1 MAKAKRPLVS
11 WTQEQLDELVK
22 LYREGLTFETISLQ
36 LGMSH
41 ASTKAKVTFLRQKGV
56 DLPYRDKQK
65 VAEKRKKTMESG
77 KKKSTAFDR
86 EYRGAVPFGH
96 WLITKA
102 WPYKPDE
109 EEDIA

>member
-11 WTQEQLDELVK
+11 WTQEQLDELIK
-22 LYREGLTFETISLQ
+22 LYLEGLTFEKISLK

-56 DLPYRDKQK
+56 DLPYRDKQSI
-65 VAEKRKKTMESG
+65 AEKRSKTMKSG

-86 EYRGAVPFGH
+86 EYRGAVPLGH
-96 WLITKA
+96 WLITKP
-102 WPYKPDE
+102 WPYKPDKK
-109 EEDIA
+109 EDVA

>member
-1 MAKAKRPLVS
+1 
-11 WTQEQLDELVK
+11 
-22 LYREGLTFETISLQ
+22 
-36 LGMSH
+36 
-41 ASTKAKVTFLRQKGV
+41 
-56 DLPYRDKQK
+56 
-65 VAEKRKKTMESG
+65 MESG

>member
-1 MAKAKRPLVS
+1 MTKAKKPLAR

-22 LYREGLTFETISLQ
+22 LYCEGLTFEKISLQ

-56 DLPYRDKQK
+56 DLPYRDKQSI
-65 VAEKRKKTMESG
+65 AEKRSKTMKSG

-86 EYRGAVPFGH
+86 EYQGAVPLGH
-96 WLITKA
+96 WIITKP
-102 WPYKPDE
+102 WKKVL
-109 EEDIA
+109 